1 MAKVL
6 LIDADWENLV
16 ALQKALTVAGYDV
29 AVALSGSFALTM
41 LEWDRPDVIVSL
53 AENQDMDA
61 YELCS
66 IIRADPTTRAIPFL
80 LLSGESAPQPGVAG
94 RAGVSR
100 VIAGKFN
107 VSTLVAQVGDLLR
120 VKTGATPAPAT
131 PPAASPSPGSPGSPL
146 PTMSSPTPTERTNV
160 N

>member
-16 ALQKALTVAGYDV
+16 ALQKALAVAGYEV

-66 IIRADPTTRAIPFL
+66 IIRADPTTRGIPFL
-80 LLSGESAPQPGVAG
+80 LLSGETGPLPGAAA

-107 VSTLVAQVGDLLR
+107 VSTLVSQVGELLSGKP
-120 VKTGATPAPAT
+120 VAAPAPA
-131 PPAASPSPGSPGSPL
+131 PPGSPVSP
-146 PTMSSPTPTERTNV
+146 MSPRTDVNPAERSNV

>member
-6 LIDADWENLV
+6 LVDADWENLV
-16 ALQKALTVAGYDV
+16 ALQKALATAGYEV

-41 LEWDRPDVIVSL
+41 LEWDRPDLIVSL

-66 IIRADPTTRAIPFL
+66 IIRADPATRDIPL
-80 LLSGESAPQPGVAG
+80 LLLTGPAGPIPGAAA
-94 RAGVSR
+94 RAGISR

-107 VSTLVAQVGDLLR
+107 LSTLVSQVGELLSR
-120 VKTGATPAPAT
+120 KTAAAPVPSATPASARPTSPA
-131 PPAASPSPGSPGSPL
+131 
-146 PTMSSPTPTERTNV
+146 ERSTV

>member
-16 ALQKALTVAGYDV
+16 ALQKALASAGYDV

-41 LEWDRPDVIVSL
+41 LEWDRPDIIVSL

-66 IIRADPTTRAIPFL
+66 IIRADPTTKDIPFL
-80 LLSGESAPQPGVAG
+80 LLTGQAGPQAGSSARARGG
-94 RAGVSR
+94 RALRG
-100 VIAGKFN
+100 
-107 VSTLVAQVGDLLR
+107 TLNSWTAWRPVA
-120 VKTGATPAPAT
+120 
-131 PPAASPSPGSPGSPL
+131 
-146 PTMSSPTPTERTNV
+146 E
-160 N
+160 

>member
-16 ALQKALTVAGYDV
+16 ALQKALATAGYEV

-41 LEWDRPDVIVSL
+41 LEWDRPDIIVSL
-53 AENQDMDA
+53 TENQDMDA

-66 IIRADPTTRAIPFL
+66 IIRSDPATAAIPFL
-80 LLSGESAPQPGVAG
+80 LLTGPQGPAPGAAA

-100 VIAGKFN
+100 VIAGRFN
-107 VSTLVAQVGDLLR
+107 VSTLVEQVGDLLR
-120 VKTGATPAPAT
+120 RGSAPGGTPA
-131 PPAASPSPGSPGSPL
+131 AAPQDAPSERSPL
-146 PTMSSPTPTERTNV
+146 TS
-160 N
+160 

>member
-16 ALQKALTVAGYDV
+16 ALQKALAAEGYEV

-41 LEWDRPDVIVSL
+41 LEWDRPDLIVSL

-66 IIRADPTTRAIPFL
+66 IIRADPATRQIPFL
-80 LLSGESAPQPGVAG
+80 LLTGPAGPVPGAAA
-94 RAGVSR
+94 RAGISR

-107 VSTLVAQVGDLLR
+107 VSTLVGQVGELLTR
-120 VKTGATPAPAT
+120 SAAPVVTPAPPRGA
-131 PPAASPSPGSPGSPL
+131 PS
-146 PTMSSPTPTERTNV
+146 TEAKRV
-160 N
+160 AH

>member
-16 ALQKALTVAGYDV
+16 ALQKALAVAGYEV

-66 IIRADPTTRAIPFL
+66 IIRADPTTRGIPFL
-80 LLSGESAPQPGVAG
+80 LLTGETGPLPGAAA
-94 RAGVSR
+94 RAGVNR

-107 VSTLVAQVGDLLR
+107 VSTLVSQVGELL
-120 VKTGATPAPAT
+120 TGKIGETASPAPPS
-131 PPAASPSPGSPGSPL
+131 PPASPV
-146 PTMSSPTPTERTNV
+146 SPTSKINPAERSNV

>member
-16 ALQKALTVAGYDV
+16 ALQKALATAGYDV

-41 LEWDRPDVIVSL
+41 LEWDRPDIIVSL
-53 AENQDMDA
+53 TENQDMDA

-66 IIRADPTTRAIPFL
+66 IIRADPATMAIPFL
-80 LLSGESAPQPGVAG
+80 LLTGPQGPAPGAAA

-107 VSTLVAQVGDLLR
+107 VSTLVEQVGDLLR
-120 VKTGATPAPAT
+120 RGATAPASSPATT
-131 PPAASPSPGSPGSPL
+131 PQDASAEGSPL
-146 PTMSSPTPTERTNV
+146 TS
-160 N
+160 

>member
-16 ALQKALTVAGYDV
+16 ALQKALGVAGYEV

-41 LEWDRPDVIVSL
+41 LEWD
-53 AENQDMDA
+53 A
-61 YELCS
+61 YELCT
-66 IIRADPTTRAIPFL
+66 IIRADPTTKGIPFL
-80 LLSGESAPQPGVAG
+80 LLTAESGPPPGAAA

-100 VIAGKFN
+100 VIAGRFN
-107 VSTLVAQVGDLLR
+107 VSTLVAQVGELLSA
-120 VKTGATPAPAT
+120 KTGVTPTPSAQPAL
-131 PPAASPSPGSPGSPL
+131 PPSGPAVSPGPKVN
-146 PTMSSPTPTERTNV
+146 PTERSNV